1 MITLVGSGPLS
12 FTRARISEA
21 DLRTRRLR
29 IAPRYRSQTRRSD
42 RASSASTA
50 AADTRLRRRT
60 PGVQRCADST
70 ERNADAYVR
79 FPDAASCGYARGG
92 GRFRDTGGGKNRGEC
107 AK

>member
-42 RASSASTA
+42 RVIFREHGRSRHQAATANTRST
-50 AADTRLRRRT
+50 TLRGFHR
-60 PGVQRCADST
+60 A
-70 ERNADAYVR
+70 
-79 FPDAASCGYARGG
+79 
-92 GRFRDTGGGKNRGEC
+92 
-107 AK
+107 